1 MGPGAERL
9 LRLAIAIVYG
19 RRALTF
25 AILLAFTAAML
36 FQALRLQPDAGY
48 EKQIPLQ
55 HPYMQVF
62 KK

>member
-1 MGPGAERL
+1 MGSGAERL

-19 RRALTF
+19 RRGLTF

-48 EKQIPLQ
+48 
-55 HPYMQVF
+55 
-62 KK
+62 